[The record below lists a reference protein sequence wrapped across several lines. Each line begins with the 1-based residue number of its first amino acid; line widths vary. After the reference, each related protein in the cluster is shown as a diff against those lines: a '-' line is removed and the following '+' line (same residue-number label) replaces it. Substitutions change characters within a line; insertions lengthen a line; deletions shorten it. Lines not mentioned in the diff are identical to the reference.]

1 MSYPRYQLCTLIYPI
16 GIGPRNEP
24 SKVLQ
29 LLYELCVIVSQLL
42 FQIFHVWNILGI
54 NKLFDT
60 PTALCHIPSSFSI
73 AQSKKAPS
81 FVFSKTP
88 ISQVQLLTCPIL
100 DAMSFFRSSFKSP
113 LPPGY
118 SQGKSIQKTRLLE
131 YSDIGSSLKAGQLM
145 EAPFSLPLSLP
156 RTSFKISKSSDMGIA
171 QSVLDN
177 VPVDVQ
183 K

>member
-1 MSYPRYQLCTLIYPI
+1 M
-16 GIGPRNEP
+16 N
-24 SKVLQ
+24 K
-29 LLYELCVIVSQLL
+29 
-42 FQIFHVWNILGI
+42 IFD
-54 NKLFDT
+54 K

-73 AQSKKAPS
+73 VQRKKAPS

-88 ISQVQLLTCPIL
+88 ISQVQLLNCPIL
-100 DAMSFFRSSFKSP
+100 DANVNFRSSLKSP

-118 SQGKSIQKTRLLE
+118 SQVNSIQKTRLFE

-145 EAPFSLPLSLP
+145 ASPFSLPLSLP
-156 RTSFKISKSSDMGIA
+156 RTSFKISKSSDVGIA
-171 QSVLDN
+171 QSLLDN